1 VSGVSYWLER
11 LRPLAAQ
18 GFRRGVVTPAA
29 VILYDGDGQRVVL
42 PRPRRWLGGS
52 ELDRAFE
59 EAREE
64 VDDEAA
70 AAARALWQIEP
81 SGGEG

>member
-1 VSGVSYWLER
+1 VSGYEFWLRR
-11 LRPLAAQ
+11 LEPLAAQ
-18 GFRRGVVTPAA
+18 GFLRGVVTPAA

-64 VDDEAA
+64 VDDDALAA
-70 AAARALWQIEP
+70 LRALWQIEP
-81 SGGEG
+81 SGDEG